1 MRSPLL
7 LLVLLSASRQQLGR
21 AEGEES
27 ETCDARGDDD
37 AEDDADDD
45 EHIKS
50 DNTEVRR
57 PDPPPGFR
65 PPRRVHGF
73 HPPIDL
79 PLLSAAEAG
88 RAAAEV
94 HALREHWDKHVPGS
108 DGTTKD
114 MPIPEVQKT
123 LYWYTLG
130 PASAYGMDAD
140 AYYGRQVGVVAPLL
154 RARLGFVYDAVLARL
169 SAHLNET
176 VAWKADCGVPGLH
189 IYPVGLTAES
199 GVNIQE
205 LYTPPH
211 TDGLHLGKN
220 WPPWVEVNEPPHY
233 TISATVAVQLPAK
246 VNATGLRTYPFYWN
260 PFAKRFVTHND
271 TSIAGDADSDLQPE
285 FSAALKGGGGKLP
298 HAYFMKLNADSVYN
312 VHRYKT
318 GGLSVHSGDEYHC
331 IHYPSPAET
340 AKGDWRITLQ
350 VHGMW
355 TGFEWELFW

>member
-7 LLVLLSASRQQLGR
+7 LLVLLSSSRHQLGR
-21 AEGEES
+21 AESEEN
-27 ETCDARGDDD
+27 ETCDIRGDDD
-37 AEDDADDD
+37 ADDADD
-45 EHIKS
+45 EHAHIDA

-73 HPPIDL
+73 HPPIAL
-79 PLLSAAEAG
+79 PLLSVAEAG

-94 HALREHWDKHVPGS
+94 HALREHWIKQVPGS
-108 DGTTKD
+108 DGPSKA
-114 MPIPEVQKT
+114 MSAEAQRS

-130 PASAYGMDAD
+130 PASAYGMEQD

-189 IYPVGLTAES
+189 IYPVGLAAET
-199 GVNIQE
+199 GANIQE
-205 LYTPPH
+205 MYTPPH
-211 TDGLHLGKN
+211 TDGLHTGKR
-220 WPPWVEVNEPPHY
+220 WPPWVEVNALPHY

-260 PFAKRFVTHND
+260 PFAERFVTHND
-271 TSIAGDADSDLQPE
+271 TPIAGNADSDLWPE

-298 HAYFMKLNADSVYN
+298 HAYFMKLNADGAFN
-312 VHRYKT
+312 VHHYKT

-331 IHYPSPAET
+331 IHYPGPTET

-355 TGFEWELFW
+355 TGFEWQLFW